1 MKVVVKKGVG
11 AGTAFWLHDGM
22 NMLGRDVTNRI
33 RLLDPRVSRRHCKI
47 RKIGRSLFIYDL
59 GTKNGTL
66 VNGDPVSEQELA
78 IGDQI
83 KVGNTIVTIV
93 DASYVP
99 EKTVE
104 QPGAFSFFRHMPFVF
119 FGQRRGREV
128 EKVDED
134 FAKFARKGRRPIWK
148 PHVDTD
154 PPEGRSKTVIPHTDP
169 D

>member
-1 MKVVVKKGVG
+1 MKVVIKKGIGVG
-11 AGTAFWLHDGM
+11 NAFWLHDGM

-33 RLLDPRVSRRHCKI
+33 RLLDPRVSRQHCKI

-66 VNGDPVSEQELA
+66 VNGDHVSEQELT
-78 IGDQI
+78 IGDRI
-83 KVGNTIVTIV
+83 KVGNTILTIV

-99 EKTVE
+99 EKTVG
-104 QPGAFSFFRHMPFVF
+104 QTGPLSFFRHIPFAF
-119 FGQRRGREV
+119 FFQRGSGKTEEV
-128 EKVDED
+128 DKD
-134 FAKFARKGRRPIWK
+134 FAKFARKGRRSIWR

-154 PPEGRSKTVIPHTDP
+154 PPEGRSKTEVPHTDP